1 MFTFVTALGTLS
13 FIPHQEPRFLIP
25 LTLPIVLMNAHKLRA
40 KLFGSK
46 TKPLLVLWYLFNI
59 GGLFF
64 FGMTHQAGVTQLLN
78 RNRDILPSNA
88 DNIGQVN
95 IVFSHTYMPPT
106 FQLLLP
112 AKNKSRIT
120 KWHFEYPIYFNK
132 DLPNLNLIE
141 MGSKPVEINVKQK
154 LIEVILD
161 KNINPNKNV
170 KNFVAIPTILV
181 EKLQSSLENILEFS
195 TVYYTFP
202 HISVESL
209 SELPNIISIK
219 DFSMDISK
227 SWERVTSEINSNGIT
242 SYFVKRVVKIF
253 ETIRLFG
260 FSLIEVKLN
269 SARVKS
275 IELDNLNHLKG
286 KKLDETNGTKKQ
298 AKRSKPVNTQKN

>member
-1 MFTFVTALGTLS
+1 MYALTMFTFVTALGTLS

-40 KLFGSK
+40 RFFGSK
-46 TKPLLVLWYLFNI
+46 TKPLLFLWYLFNI

-78 RNRDILPSNA
+78 RHRDILPSNA
-88 DNIGQVN
+88 DNVGQVN

-170 KNFVAIPTILV
+170 KNFIAIPTIL
-181 EKLQSSLENILEFS
+181 QSNVTYILPFNSLFS
-195 TVYYTFP
+195 VFFATVST
-202 HISVESL
+202 SVWL
-209 SELPNIISIK
+209 F
-219 DFSMDISK
+219 FS
-227 SWERVTSEINSNGIT
+227 RT
-242 SYFVKRVVKIF
+242 
-253 ETIRLFG
+253 
-260 FSLIEVKLN
+260 
-269 SARVKS
+269 
-275 IELDNLNHLKG
+275 LD
-286 KKLDETNGTKKQ
+286 DE
-298 AKRSKPVNTQKN
+298 